1 MQLCDIMKRDAD
13 GLLTEHKNAACAS
26 EDPLILPKEK
36 NKTVKKCREKKNCSM
51 FLDSQMYFEVVH
63 ELTCGNK
70 KLFSRFPT
78 FHIRANEVSD
88 KHKPSTLRG

>member
-13 GLLTEHKNAACAS
+13 GLLSEHKNVACAS
-26 EDPLILPKEK
+26 ENPLILLKEK
-36 NKTVKKCREKKNCSM
+36 NKIVKKVWKKICSV
-51 FLDSQMYFEVVH
+51 FLDSLMYFEVVH

-78 FHIRANEVSD
+78 FHIIANEVSD